1 MFTKRQILSTRF
13 IYAFC
18 LRPMNIICD
27 QQSLFILSKSR
38 ILQDEIPMMQTSQTI
53 MIKSWGFHVAKEIKI
68 DLNR

>member
-1 MFTKRQILSTRF
+1 
-13 IYAFC
+13 
-18 LRPMNIICD
+18 MNIICD